1 MCRSLEDG
9 GRRCNHGSTYGK
21 SVAALQ
27 AKKQYYTKQLEAGG
41 LSREKRKTVN
51 EKLRTTVNAMNSM
64 RSEFNSFGV
73 GRHFTMELTEPTKK
87 VLNQLE
93 QDGFKP
99 FIVGGSVRDVLMGA
113 DNKDIDIEVYGG
125 TPEAI
130 ATSLRK
136 IGNVD
141 EVGKAFGVLKIT
153 LQGED
158 FDVSLPRRDSKVGD
172 GHRGFEIQVDPDLT
186 LEEATERRDFTIN
199 ALMYSAKH
207 EYIIDKH
214 GGLKD
219 LEDKK
224 LRHVSEAFDEDPLR
238 VLRGVQMSSRFGMD
252 LDESTVEKAKTLKT
266 QFSDLAKERVQ
277 IEFQKLYEK
286 GKSSDKAL
294 KLLQE
299 TEWDE
304 NFPGL
309 KEANTDE
316 LRASVKRGQ
325 ELISS
330 GDVAPD
336 RRAMFLSA
344 IISSGIEDTDKRRN
358 FLSYTTVG
366 DDTKNMAMNL
376 TTQTLPEVIDNKNI
390 RSLAYGLP
398 RGLTIRDISNLEK
411 AKGHDEVAEHLYSE
425 AQSAGVL
432 DNYEPDLVTG
442 REVIGLFPGR
452 RPGPWVKDIL
462 DKAREAQYS
471 NVFDNSDAGFK
482 WLKEQNFSE

>member
-1 MCRSLEDG
+1 MCRSLEEG
-9 GRRCNHGSTYGK
+9 GRRCNHSSVYGK

-27 AKKQYYTKQLEAGG
+27 AKKQYYTKQLESGG
-41 LSREKRKTVN
+41 LTRDKRKAVKN
-51 EKLRTTVNAMNSM
+51 KLKDTVNAMNGM
-64 RSEFNSFGV
+64 KAEFNEFGA
-73 GRHFTMELTEPTKK
+73 GKHFKMELSEPTVK

-93 QDGFKP
+93 ADGFKP

-125 TPEAI
+125 KPEDI
-130 ATSLRK
+130 AASLRK

-158 FDVSLPRRDSKVGD
+158 FDVSLPRRDSKTGD
-172 GHRGFEIQVDPDLT
+172 GHRGFEVQVDPDLT
-186 LEEATERRDFTIN
+186 IEEATERRDFTIN

-252 LDESTVEKAKTLKT
+252 LDKATVEKAKTLKNE
-266 QFSDLAKERVQ
+266 FSDLAKERVQ

-309 KEANTDE
+309 KEANTEE
-316 LRASVKRGQ
+316 LRKTVKEGQ
-325 ELISS
+325 ALIAA
-330 GDVAPD
+330 GEVTAD

-344 IISSGIEDTDKRRN
+344 VIASGIQDEEKRRN

-376 TTQTLPEVIDNKNI
+376 TIQKLPDVISNQTVRELSYD
-390 RSLAYGLP
+390 LP
-398 RGLTIRDISNLEK
+398 RGLKIRDLSNLAK
-411 AKGHDEVAEHLYSE
+411 AQGKDDVAARLYSE
-425 AQSAGVL
+425 AENAGVL
-432 DNYEPDLVTG
+432 DKHESDLLTG
-442 REVIGLFPGR
+442 KNVLDLFPQR
-452 RPGPWVKDIL
+452 RPGPWVKGIL
-462 DKAREAQYS
+462 DEARKAQYS
-471 NVFDNSDAGFK
+471 GVFDDSHKAVD
-482 WLKEQNFSE
+482 WLKKQNFSE